1 MVCQLNGQQAP
12 FSEGHYNF
20 RAAARVVQR
29 FGEGEVCM
37 RRRAITIA
45 LLLLI
50 STSGEAQQKD
60 ATVERARRY
69 EPLIVA
75 AAIEHRVDPRLLW
88 TIAWLETRFQPHLT
102 STAGA
107 RGLMQL
113 MPATAARFGVKNIF
127 DPEQSMDAATRYL
140 RDLQEMF
147 AGRLDLILAAYNAGE
162 GAVEAFRSGRSLT
175 LPSGKV
181 INPKRIRS
189 SIPPY
194 AETVA
199 YVKNGLAVF
208 KTLAQS
214 NYFSEPHLAGLQTV
228 ESKEEDAT
236 SLVAIE
242 LEEMPEELRKGSV
255 YAGTGPSNEPTDSP
269 NLPKNSISRS
279 VYSQ

>member
-1 MVCQLNGQQAP
+1 
-12 FSEGHYNF
+12 
-20 RAAARVVQR
+20 
-29 FGEGEVCM
+29 M
-37 RRRAITIA
+37 RRLTITIA
-45 LLLLI
+45 LLLLFAAP
-50 STSGEAQQKD
+50 SDAQQRE
-60 ATVERARRY
+60 AAVERGRRY

-75 AAIEHRVDPRLLW
+75 AATKHRVDPRLLW
-88 TIAWLETRFQPHLT
+88 TVAWLETRFRHYDERGRVIT
-102 STAGA
+102 SPAGA
-107 RGLMQL
+107 KGIMQI
-113 MPATAARFGVKNIF
+113 MPATAARYGWRY
-127 DPEQSMDAATRYL
+127 ERDAAQAIDAAARYL
-140 RDLQEMF
+140 RDLQGMF
-147 AGRLDLILAAYNAGE
+147 EGRLNLILAAYNAGE
-162 GAVEAFRSGRSLT
+162 GAVEAFRGGRALT

-194 AETVA
+194 RETVS

-208 KTLAQS
+208 KRLAQAK
-214 NYFSEPHLAGLQTV
+214 YFSEPLLAGVQTI

-255 YAGTGPSNEPTDSP
+255 YSGAGPSNEPTDSP